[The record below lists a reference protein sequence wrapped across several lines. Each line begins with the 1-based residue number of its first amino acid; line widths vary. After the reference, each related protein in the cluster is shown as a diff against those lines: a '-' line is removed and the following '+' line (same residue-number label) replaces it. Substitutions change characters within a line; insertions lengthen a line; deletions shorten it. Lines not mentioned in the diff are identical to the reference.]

1 MRGRNGEH
9 EPTPEHEP
17 ALENGPA
24 PEHEPTPGSFDR
36 WRDLLR
42 SESERH
48 DPSEEVMWARVESA
62 MAEPHGGSARRRRRV
77 ALRVAAA
84 AVATAAVIGSAVA
97 MRLTGPDRTP
107 VVPVAEGTGTPRTKP
122 SSPGA
127 ATPTEGGSPKPGPGG
142 TTTSSSSSPA
152 SSPTSKSTRT
162 PVNSDG
168 AVAATASL
176 DPNSSAYW
184 AQHNIVLNVR
194 QPLDRLA
201 VTIRIARTG
210 KVSPTGS
217 WLTLPA
223 SDFEIST
230 GNAGD
235 DVVYRWTLRAGRSV
249 PVGSHTLAAQY
260 NRGAGHDP
268 RKDTFTVT
276 ATAGEKQATLSGH
289 F

>member
-1 MRGRNGEH
+1 MRGRDGEH
-9 EPTPEHEP
+9 EPTPG
-17 ALENGPA
+17 NGPT
-24 PEHEPTPGSFDR
+24 PENEPTPGSFDR
-36 WRDLLR
+36 WRDVLR

-48 DPSEEVMWARVESA
+48 DPSEEVIWARVESA
-62 MAEPHGGSARRRRRV
+62 MAQPHGGGIRRRRRV
-77 ALRVAAA
+77 GLRVAAA
-84 AVATAAVIGSAVA
+84 AVATAAAIGSAVA
-97 MRLTGPDRTP
+97 MRVTGPDGTP
-107 VVPVAEGTGTPRTKP
+107 VVPVAEGTGTPRAEP

-127 ATPTEGGSPKPGPGG
+127 AKPTDGGGDPRPGPGG
-142 TTTSSSSSPA
+142 TATSSSSSPA
-152 SSPTSKSTRT
+152 SSPTSKSTRA
-162 PVNSDG
+162 PVTSDG

-223 SDFEIST
+223 GDFEIST
-230 GNAGD
+230 ENAGD

-249 PVGSHTLAAQY
+249 PVGTHTLAAQY

-276 ATAGEKQATLSGH
+276 ATAGDKEARLSGH